1 MVTSIISA
9 EVLQNFTESDRY
21 MMIEDRNIIHMNS
34 KPLVRSLSI
43 YKKTIVASIF
53 AKIVNLNDLT
63 VGILSLR
70 TLDECN
76 LNIAID
82 EHDSTKNTV
91 IDPELVR
98 WIIDETLCLRSE
110 GGVATYQS
118 YLEDQ
123 LQLHH

>member
-21 MMIEDRNIIHMNS
+21 IMIEDRNIIHMNS
-34 KPLVRSLSI
+34 KPLARSLSI

-53 AKIVNLNDLT
+53 AKIVNLNDLS

-82 EHDSTKNTV
+82 EHDSTK
-91 IDPELVR
+91 IL
-98 WIIDETLCLRSE
+98 
-110 GGVATYQS
+110 
-118 YLEDQ
+118 
-123 LQLHH
+123 